1 MTDDNPYHR
10 VTQDHTANMGRI
22 GDNDVHAAFVEF
34 RAKESDKVCY
44 FIRTVVL
51 LHVLCHPNP
60 HQYNETISYFRFH
73 VILSS
78 SIRPL
83 GTLLNIK

>member
-10 VTQDHTANMGRI
+10 VTQDQAVNMGRI

-44 FIRTVVL
+44 CYFIRTVVL
-51 LHVLCHPNP
+51 LHVPL
-60 HQYNETISYFRFH
+60 Q
-73 VILSS
+73 SS
-78 SIRPL
+78 SIQMKPFLTVFMLYYRHQYAL
-83 GTLLNIK
+83 WEHLNV